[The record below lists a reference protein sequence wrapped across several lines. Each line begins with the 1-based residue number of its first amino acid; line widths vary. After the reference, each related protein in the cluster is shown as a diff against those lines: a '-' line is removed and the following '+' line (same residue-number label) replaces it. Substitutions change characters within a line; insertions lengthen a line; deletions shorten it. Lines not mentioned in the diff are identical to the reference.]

1 MSAQRTRFGL
11 LAGLGL
17 AGLGLLLLRL
27 GVTFSWELRAVDEQI
42 ASEQA
47 TLELY
52 VRRTLELTLARLV
65 TDRSAAVAEAE
76 RDPLREEPG
85 VVLLV
90 DGEQIL
96 PRLAEASPS
105 LPDRLA
111 ERLAVLRSPRPA
123 IDDEALAERATLLAQ
138 ASAAMDRGDA
148 TAIDRAVRAFLV
160 HRARTR
166 LALVD
171 ELASSLVLLER
182 FVATGAADPAFLR
195 AVLEKGMSDPK
206 LGRVPGLESELLEHR
221 GELSRADF
229 ALAQAALLR
238 LGGAAGLDQERF
250 LALAQA
256 RPQRLAWPKV
266 EGPSVVQGARGER
279 YAALRL
285 GSRVIGVPLDL
296 SATTHRIEEEMMERG
311 LLHLGDQLRI
321 ELPIAAGS
329 VGGGPS
335 PPADVAASP
344 AELRIVVSRP
354 LWAASQH
361 YAQRVFAE
369 KTGLLVLC
377 FGLAAG
383 LIGFASHAQR
393 RRQELLDHRTE
404 FVATVSH
411 ELRTPLA
418 AVRVLAETLERRLAG
433 DPKAKDYPTRIVKEA
448 DRLGALVE
456 NILSFQRV
464 ERGRWEPKMTRVRV
478 EDLVSALR
486 EEAARAGN
494 GRAVLETAGLTDV
507 EVWAD
512 PELLSLAL
520 ANLVRNGIR
529 YSTRDPAVIRLSAR
543 LEGDVV
549 LAVEDNGI
557 GIAEDEKAQIF
568 EPYVRGRRGS
578 GRGTGLGLALVSK
591 IMDIHRGA
599 VSLAATSEEGSR
611 FELRF
616 PRAQGAS

>member
-1 MSAQRTRFGL
+1 MSAERTRFGL
-11 LAGLGL
+11 LAGIGL
-17 AGLGLLLLRL
+17 AALGLLLLRL
-27 GVTFSWELRAVDEQI
+27 GVTFSWELRAVDQQI
-42 ASEQA
+42 ATERS

-52 VRRTLELTLARLV
+52 ARRTLELTLSRLV
-65 TDRSAAVAEAE
+65 TDRSEAIAQAE
-76 RDPLREEPG
+76 RDPLQEEPG

-96 PRLAEASPS
+96 PRRAEASPS
-105 LPDRLA
+105 APDVLAQRLA
-111 ERLAVLRSPRPA
+111 SFRAPWPA
-123 IDDEALAERATLLAQ
+123 SDDEALAERATLLAQ
-138 ASAAMDRGDA
+138 ASSAMERQDTA
-148 TAIDRAVRAFLV
+148 AIDRAVRAFLV
-160 HRARTR
+160 HRARVR
-166 LALVD
+166 LGLVD

-182 FVATGAADPAFLR
+182 FGATGAADPAFLR

-206 LGRVPGLESELLEHR
+206 LGRIPGLESELLEHR
-221 GELSRADF
+221 GELSLADF
-229 ALAQAALLR
+229 ELARATLVR
-238 LGGAAGLDQERF
+238 LGQAAGLDQERF

-256 RPQRLAWPKV
+256 RPARMSWPTV
-266 EGPSVVQGARGER
+266 EGPSVVEGVQGER
-279 YAALRL
+279 YAAHKL
-285 GSRVIGVPLDL
+285 GNRVIGVPLDL
-296 SATTHRIEEEMMERG
+296 GQLTRRIESEMMERG
-311 LLHLGDQLRI
+311 LLQLGDRLQI
-321 ELPIAAGS
+321 ELSRADRASASRGPIALLGT
-329 VGGGPS
+329 S
-335 PPADVAASP
+335 P
-344 AELRIVVSRP
+344 ELRVLVSRP
-354 LWAASQH
+354 LWAASQS
-361 YAQRVFAE
+361 YARRVFAE
-369 KTGLLVLC
+369 KTALLGLC

-512 PELLSLAL
+512 PELLGLAL

-549 LAVEDNGI
+549 LSVEDNGI
-557 GIAEDEKAQIF
+557 GIAEDEKTQIF

-591 IMDIHRGA
+591 IMAIHRGA
-599 VSLAATSEEGSR
+599 VRLAESSEAGSR

-616 PRAQGAS
+616 PRAQGAG

>member
-11 LAGLGL
+11 LAGVGLG
-17 AGLGLLLLRL
+17 ALGLLLLRL
-27 GVTFSWELRAVDEQI
+27 GVTFSWELRGVDEQI
-42 ASEQA
+42 ATERS

-52 VRRTLELTLARLV
+52 ARRTIELELSRLV
-65 TDRSAAVAEAE
+65 TDRSAAIVRAEL
-76 RDPLREEPG
+76 DPLLEEPG
-85 VVLLV
+85 VVLFV

-96 PRLAEASPS
+96 PRLAEASLS
-105 LPDRLA
+105 APDRLA
-111 ERLAVLRSPRPA
+111 DSLAFFRAPRGVERSDRARPGVHPT
-123 IDDEALAERATLLAQ
+123 DDEGLAERALLLAQ
-138 ASAAMDRGDA
+138 GSSAMDRGDPA
-148 TAIDRAVRAFLV
+148 AIDRAVRAFLV
-160 HRARTR
+160 HRARTH

-171 ELASSLVLLER
+171 ELASTLVLLER
-182 FVATGAADPAFLR
+182 FQASGAADPAFLR

-206 LGRVPGLESELLEHR
+206 LGRVPGLESELLAHR
-221 GELSRADF
+221 GELSPSDF
-229 ALAQAALLR
+229 DLAQGALVR
-238 LGGAAGLDQERF
+238 IGRAAGLDQERF
-250 LALAQA
+250 LAVARA
-256 RPQRLAWPKV
+256 RPARLVWPKV
-266 EGPSVVQGARGER
+266 EGPSVVQGAGGER
-279 YAALRL
+279 YAALAL
-285 GSRVIGVPLDL
+285 GNRVIGVPVELR
-296 SATTHRIEEEMMERG
+296 STTQRIEAEMMERG
-311 LLHLGDQLRI
+311 LLHFGDQLHV
-321 ELPIAAGS
+321 ELPIER
-329 VGGGPS
+329 VI
-335 PPADVAASP
+335 ASP
-344 AELRIVVSRP
+344 AELRVAVARP
-354 LWAASQH
+354 LWAASQR
-361 YAQRVFAE
+361 YALGVFAE
-369 KTGLLVLC
+369 KTALLVLC

-383 LIGFASHAQR
+383 LIGFASRAQR

-433 DPKAKDYPTRIVKEA
+433 DPRAKDYPTRIVKEA

-464 ERGRWEPKMTRVRV
+464 ERGRWEPKMTRVRI
-478 EDLVSALR
+478 EDLVAALG
-486 EEAARAGN
+486 EEAARATN
-494 GRAVLETAGLTDV
+494 GRAVLETAGLADV

-512 PELLSLAL
+512 PELLTLAL
-520 ANLVRNGIR
+520 TNLVRNGIR

-543 LEGDVV
+543 LQGDVI

-591 IMDIHRGA
+591 IMAIHRGS

>member
-11 LAGLGL
+11 LAGVGLGT
-17 AGLGLLLLRL
+17 LGLLLLRL

-42 ASEQA
+42 ATERS

-52 VRRTLELTLARLV
+52 ARRTLELTLSRLV
-65 TDRSAAVAEAE
+65 TDRSAAIALAE
-76 RDPLREEPG
+76 RDPLLEEPG
-85 VVLLV
+85 VVLFV

-96 PRLAEASPS
+96 PRLAEASPTA
-105 LPDRLA
+105 PDRLA
-111 ERLAVLRSPRPA
+111 ERLAFFRARPGPHA
-123 IDDEALAERATLLAQ
+123 ADEGLAERATLLSQ
-138 ASAAMDRGDA
+138 ALAAMDGKDPA
-148 TAIDRAVRAFLV
+148 AIDRAVRAFLV

-171 ELASSLVLLER
+171 ELASTLVLLER
-182 FVATGAADPAFLR
+182 FEATGAADPAFLR

-221 GELSRADF
+221 SELSQPDF
-229 ALAQAALLR
+229 ELAQRALAR
-238 LGGAAGLDQERF
+238 IGGAAGLDQERF
-250 LALAQA
+250 LAIAQA
-256 RPQRLAWPKV
+256 RPARLVWPKV
-266 EGPSVVQGARGER
+266 EGPAVVQGPRGER
-279 YAALRL
+279 YAALAL
-285 GSRVIGVPLDL
+285 GNRVIGVPVEL
-296 SATTHRIEEEMMERG
+296 SSITQRIEAEMMERG
-311 LLHLGDQLRI
+311 LLHFGDRLQV
-321 ELPIAAGS
+321 ELPAERTF
-329 VGGGPS
+329 
-335 PPADVAASP
+335 ASP
-344 AELRIVVSRP
+344 AELRVAVSRP
-354 LWAASQH
+354 LWPASQR
-361 YAQRVFAE
+361 YALRVFAE
-369 KTGLLVLC
+369 KTALLVLC

-383 LIGFASHAQR
+383 LIGFASRAQR

-433 DPKAKDYPTRIVKEA
+433 DPKAKDYPARIVKEA

-478 EDLVSALR
+478 EDLVAALGD
-486 EEAARAGN
+486 EAARAGN
-494 GRAVLETAGLTDV
+494 GRAVLETAGLADV

-512 PELLSLAL
+512 PELLTLAL
-520 ANLVRNGIR
+520 TNLVRNGIR

-543 LEGDVV
+543 LEGDVI

-557 GIAEDEKAQIF
+557 GIAEDEKALIF

-591 IMDIHRGA
+591 IMAIHRGA
-599 VSLAATSEEGSR
+599 VSLAATSEQGSR